1 MPLILPRA
9 EDDPVAGPFWAAAA
23 AGELRL
29 QACADCGRIRHPP
42 RPMCPHCR
50 SLDSTW
56 EAMSG
61 RGTIWSFVIAH
72 PPLLKEYAEQA
83 PYNVAVVTLDEDP
96 ALRMVG
102 NVVRSADGPI
112 GELGPD
118 DLEIGAPVQVVF
130 PEPVEGVVLPRW
142 APV

>member
-1 MPLILPRA
+1 VALILPLA
-9 EDDPVAGPFWAAAA
+9 EDDRVAGPFWEGTA

-29 QACADCGRIRHPP
+29 QHCADCGRIRHPP

-50 SLDSTW
+50 SLASTW
-56 EAMSG
+56 EPASG

-72 PPLLKEYAEQA
+72 PPLLKEYADQA
-83 PYNVAVVTLDEDP
+83 PYNVAVVALDEDP
-96 ALRMVG
+96 TLRMVG
-102 NVVRSADGPI
+102 NVVRTPDGPI

-142 APV
+142 TPV